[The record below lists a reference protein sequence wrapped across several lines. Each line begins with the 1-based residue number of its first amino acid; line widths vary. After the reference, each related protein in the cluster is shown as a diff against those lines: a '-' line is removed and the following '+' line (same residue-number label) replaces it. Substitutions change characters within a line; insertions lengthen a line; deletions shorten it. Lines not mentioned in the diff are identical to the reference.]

1 MPRSIAVT
9 PHADDDDSITGLLAQ
24 LRLGNRDAQSRLISH
39 VYDELRRL
47 ARAHMRGERPN
58 HSLQATDLVGMA
70 YERLAQESHP
80 NWQNRAHFFAVA
92 STVMRRILVDHA
104 RRRRAIKRGGENI
117 RVTLTEAI
125 ARSED
130 HTVDVLALNEA
141 LERLAELDPRQ
152 ARVVELHYFSGLNH
166 EEIALV
172 LGVAS
177 KTVKRDWDMAR
188 SWLRIQLRP

>member
-1 MPRSIAVT
+1 MAIAVAAVAS
-9 PHADDDDSITGLLAQ
+9 PDDDSITGLLAQ
-24 LRLGNRDAQSRLISH
+24 LRQGNQAAKDRLISQ

-70 YERLAQESHP
+70 YERMAQDPHP

-92 STVMRRILVDHA
+92 SRLMRQILVDHA
-104 RRRRAIKRGGENI
+104 RRRRAQKRGGDNI
-117 RVTLTEAI
+117 RVTLTEGI
-125 ARSED
+125 ARTDD
-130 HTVDVLALNEA
+130 HTVDVLALYEA
-141 LERLAELDPRQ
+141 LLRLEELDPRQ

-177 KTVKRDWDMAR
+177 RTVKRDWEMAR

>member
-1 MPRSIAVT
+1 MASSIAA
-9 PHADDDDSITGLLAQ
+9 PANSDDDSITGLLAQ
-24 LRLGNRDAQSRLISH
+24 LRQGNREAEARLMSQ

-47 ARAHMRGERPN
+47 ARAHMRKERLN

-92 STVMRRILVDHA
+92 SKVMRQILVDHA
-104 RRRRAIKRGGENI
+104 RRRRAQKRGGENI

-125 ARSED
+125 ARAED

-141 LERLAELDPRQ
+141 LERLEELDPRQ

-166 EEIALV
+166 EEISLV
-172 LGVAS
+172 LGIS
-177 KTVKRDWDMAR
+177 SRTVKRDWEMAR
-188 SWLRIQLRP
+188 SWLWIQLRP

>member
-1 MPRSIAVT
+1 MASSRTAPASA
-9 PHADDDDSITGLLAQ
+9 DDSITGTLAQ
-24 LRLGNRDAQSRLISH
+24 LRQGNPDAEARLMSQ

-47 ARAHMRGERPN
+47 ARAHMRRERLN

-70 YERLAQESHP
+70 YERMAHESHP

-92 STVMRRILVDHA
+92 STVMRQILVDHA
-104 RRRRAIKRGGENI
+104 RRRRAVKRGGENI
-117 RVTLTEAI
+117 RVTLSEAVARTE
-125 ARSED
+125 EN
-130 HTVDVLALNEA
+130 TVDVLALNEA
-141 LERLAELDPRQ
+141 LERLEQLDPRQ

-172 LGVAS
+172 LGVS
-177 KTVKRDWDMAR
+177 SRTVKRDWEMAR